1 MRDSEWLSFLSKT
14 VNVTAISYLHTK
26 LLWLRVP
33 TRVKHAFIF
42 RHELLQELSA
52 SSNTLLLYPTP
63 NSIDILELPKSS
75 HHRQYSLIMLDG
87 TWSQAKQIY
96 RKNAWL
102 HSLQSVAINIDFAY
116 MDKCIYL
123 FVYKI
128 LRCRYQPEL
137 RASM

>member
-1 MRDSEWLSFLSKT
+1 MRLFC
-14 VNVTAISYLHTK
+14 
-26 LLWLRVP
+26 
-33 TRVKHAFIF
+33 

-116 MDKCIYL
+116 MGKCIYQ